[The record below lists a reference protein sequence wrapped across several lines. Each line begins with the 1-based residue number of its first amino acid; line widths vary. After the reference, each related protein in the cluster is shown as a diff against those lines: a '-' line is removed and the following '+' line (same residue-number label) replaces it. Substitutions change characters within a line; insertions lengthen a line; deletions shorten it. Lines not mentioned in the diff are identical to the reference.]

1 MKAGKPVQLVAAGT
15 VGKDDA
21 TLPYFLGVSS
31 GAVLAYGK
39 TNAAGNCAQVK
50 NGRVPAPSPIKAAA
64 CGGGHT
70 LLLTEAGE
78 ILCTGKNDTCQLGLS
93 DTSPRRALTPLPFP
107 SHSFTSVSC
116 GWNHSAAVAASGEL
130 FTFGYGEHGRL
141 GHGDERRREAP
152 TIVEALKDELIFA
165 AAVAC
170 GAQHTLVL
178 SDSGDVYAFGWNM
191 YGQCGA
197 PPELSGG
204 GNAAPLPHL
213 ALPGMVVTSVS
224 GGFAHSAAVTA
235 TGDLYVRAKRG
246 RGRARPSEK
255 TIQDRS
261 GSQEGPPEKAI

>member
-1 MKAGKPVQLVAAGT
+1 MQ
-15 VGKDDA
+15 
-21 TLPYFLGVSS
+21 
-31 GAVLAYGK
+31 
-39 TNAAGNCAQVK
+39 
-50 NGRVPAPSPIKAAA
+50 A
-64 CGGGHT
+64 CGKSA
-70 LLLTEAGE
+70 E
-78 ILCTGKNDTCQLGLS
+78 
-93 DTSPRRALTPLPFP
+93 PPALPLVLKCAAK
-107 SHSFTSVSC
+107 SVS
-116 GWNHSAAVAASGEL
+116 
-130 FTFGYGEHGRL
+130 
-141 GHGDERRREAP
+141 
-152 TIVEALKDELIFA
+152 
-165 AAVAC
+165 VAC